1 VPFRIAAVLLALAA
15 TATAAHPLRAQH
27 HAPPILGL
35 QALPAWERADPV
47 PGGGSLAEL
56 RVLQPV
62 AMLHAA
68 PLGGRITIDGM
79 LNLEGLT
86 LEDGQLAPGNWGEGF
101 VDRRHPHT
109 YLHELV
115 VAAPDLLRSRGRGY
129 AVSLAAGKGFAPF
142 GTDDPM
148 ARPGVRYPINHHYAQ
163 LLERLVAIG
172 ALQAGPLVLEVGL
185 FNGDEPENPE
195 QWPLASRF
203 GDSWATRITVLP
215 APGFEIQTSYAQVKS
230 PEHRPGQGLD
240 QRKWS
245 ASARAERPFR
255 SGTLYGLAEW
265 ARTREGS
272 GFFAFSSVLG
282 EAAWSAGAHRAW
294 YRVERTERPEEL
306 RTLDPFRTVRPHT
319 DNSILATTRWTVHT
333 AGYGVE
339 LMPAASAFRIAPVV
353 EASFG
358 RVRSETPVSF
368 DPAAFYGRD
377 SFWSLSM
384 GVRLGWGARL
394 HRMGRYGAARPA
406 TAHPTPG
413 DPGHSIQ

>member
-1 VPFRIAAVLLALAA
+1 M
-15 TATAAHPLRAQH
+15 
-27 HAPPILGL
+27 
-35 QALPAWERADPV
+35 QALPAWDRATPV
-47 PGGGSLAEL
+47 PGGGSLAEF

-68 PLGGRITIDGM
+68 ALRGRLAIDAM

-86 LEDGQLAPGNWGEGF
+86 LADGHLAPGNWGEGF

-109 YLHELV
+109 YLHELIV
-115 VAAPDLLRSRGRGY
+115 SAPDLLGSRERGY

-148 ARPGVRYPINHHYAQ
+148 SRPGVRYPVNHHLAQ
-163 LLERLVAIG
+163 ILERVVAIG
-172 ALQAGPLVLEVGL
+172 ALRTGPVIAEFGI

-195 QWPLASRF
+195 QWPKLSRF
-203 GDSWATRITVLP
+203 ADSWAARITALP
-215 APGFEIQTSYAQVKS
+215 AAGVEIQASYAFVES
-230 PEHRPGQGLD
+230 PEHRPGQGLA

-245 ASARAERPFR
+245 ASARVERPVGR
-255 SGTLYGLAEW
+255 ARVYALGEW
-265 ARTREGS
+265 ARSDEAS
-272 GFFAFSSVLG
+272 GFFDFSSVLG
-282 EAAWSAGAHRAW
+282 EAAWSAGRHRLH
-294 YRVERTERPEEL
+294 YRFERTERPEEL

-339 LMPAASAFRIAPVV
+339 LMPAASRVRIAPTV

-358 RVRSETPVSF
+358 GVRSETPVSF

-377 SFWSLSM
+377 TFWSLTV
-384 GVRLGWGARL
+384 GVRVGWGARL
-394 HRMGRYGAARPA
+394 HRMGRYGAARVESEQ
-406 TAHPTPG
+406 TAPVGPVHRT
-413 DPGHSIQ
+413 H

>member
-1 VPFRIAAVLLALAA
+1 MPFRAVRYAVLVGCASCAAL
-15 TATAAHPLRAQH
+15 PLQAQH
-27 HAPPILGL
+27 AGALQVGIHAVPV
-35 QALPAWERADPV
+35 WERADPV

-56 RVLQPV
+56 RVVQPA

-68 PLGGRITIDGM
+68 PLGGFLAIDAM
-79 LNLEGLT
+79 LNFEGLT

-109 YLHELV
+109 YLHEV
-115 VAAPDLLRSRGRGY
+115 MVSAPDLLRSRGRKW

-148 ARPGVRYPINHHYAQ
+148 GRPALRYPINHHYAQ
-163 LLERLVAIG
+163 VLERLVAIG
-172 ALQAGPLVLEVGL
+172 ALWAGPVILEAGT
-185 FNGDEPENPE
+185 FNGDEPEKPD
-195 QWPLASRF
+195 QWPNARRF
-203 GDSWATRITVLP
+203 GDSWSARITVLP
-215 APGFEIQTSYAQVKS
+215 ARGVEVQTSYAHVKS
-230 PEHRPGQGLD
+230 PEHRPGQGLA
-240 QRKWS
+240 QTKWS

-255 SGTLYGLAEW
+255 GGVLYALAEW
-265 ARTREGS
+265 AES
-272 GFFAFSSVLG
+272 SESAEFFDFSSVLA
-282 EAAWSAGAHRAW
+282 EAAWTGRGHRVH
-294 YRVERTERPEEL
+294 YRFEQTERPEEL

-339 LMPAASAFRIAPVV
+339 LLPAHSRLRIAPAI

-358 RVRSETPVSF
+358 RVESETPVSF

-377 SFWSLSM
+377 TFWTLSL

-394 HRMGRYGAARPA
+394 HRMGRYGAARVESELA
-406 TAHPTPG
+406 GAVE
-413 DPGHSIQ
+413 PGHTIH